1 MASLAVLN
9 RSRPPRQVAL
19 RRPHLR
25 RRLCRLSRGF
35 EAAKPPAMS
44 KELLNP
50 EKALIFRI
58 VHADNIARVLETG
71 CHCRS
76 TVEGEAPYAE
86 IGNQEL
92 IQKRTQRAVP
102 CGPGGTLSD
111 YVPFYFTPYTP
122 MLYNIKTGYGVPKKP
137 LEDIVI
143 LVSSL
148 RHIQKN
154 KIRFVFSDR
163 HAYLKT
169 AQFSDD
175 LDDLDRIIWPVLQ
188 VRDFKRDDT
197 DKFEKYQAEA
207 LVYKHVP
214 VTALIGIVCY
224 NQTMRDQVRQLAL
237 ERGIDVEIIAKNSWY
252 L

>member
-1 MASLAVLN
+1 MA
-9 RSRPPRQVAL
+9 
-19 RRPHLR
+19 
-25 RRLCRLSRGF
+25 
-35 EAAKPPAMS
+35 PPALQFRRQPHQLRLQIGGAKHSPMT
-44 KELLNP
+44 KDLLNP

-58 VHADNIARVLETG
+58 VHKDNIGQVLETG

-76 TVEGEAPYAE
+76 TMAGKSAYVE

-92 IQKRTQRAVP
+92 IQKRTGRTVP
-102 CGPGGTLSD
+102 CGSGGTLSD

-122 MLYNIKTGYGVPKKP
+122 TLYNIKTGYGVPQKP
-137 LEDIVI
+137 LQDIVM

-148 RHIQKN
+148 RRLHKK
-154 KIRFVFSDR
+154 KIPFVFSDR

-175 LDDLDRIIWPVLQ
+175 LADLDRIIWPVLQ
-188 VRDFKRDDT
+188 VRDFKRDDL

-207 LVYKHVP
+207 LIFKHVP
-214 VTALIGIVCY
+214 VDALIGITCY
-224 NQTMRDQVRQLAL
+224 NGPMRDHVRQLAN
-237 ERGIDVEIIAKNSWY
+237 ERGVEVEIIAKNSWY

>member
-1 MASLAVLN
+1 
-9 RSRPPRQVAL
+9 
-19 RRPHLR
+19 
-25 RRLCRLSRGF
+25 
-35 EAAKPPAMS
+35 MS
-44 KELLNP
+44 ADLLNP

-58 VHADNIARVLETG
+58 VHKDNIGRVLADG

-76 TVEGEAPYAE
+76 TMEGKSAYVE

-122 MLYNIKTGYGVPKKP
+122 MLYNIKTGYGVPKQP
-137 LEDIVI
+137 MQDIVM

-148 RHIQKN
+148 RRLDQQK
-154 KIRFVFSDR
+154 IPFVFTDR

-188 VRDFKRDDT
+188 VRDFKRDDI

-214 VTALIGIVCY
+214 VNALIGIACH
-224 NQTMRDQVRQLAL
+224 NGAMRDHVRALAN
-237 ERGIDVEIIAKNSWY
+237 EREIQVEIIANKSWY

>member
-1 MASLAVLN
+1 
-9 RSRPPRQVAL
+9 
-19 RRPHLR
+19 
-25 RRLCRLSRGF
+25 
-35 EAAKPPAMS
+35 MS
-44 KELLNP
+44 VDLLNP

-58 VHADNIARVLETG
+58 VHKDNVNQVLQAG

-76 TVEGEAPYAE
+76 TMAAQAGYVE

-92 IQKRTQRAVP
+92 IQKRNQRAVP

-122 MLYNIKTGYGVPKKP
+122 MLYNITTDYGSRQKP

-148 RHIQKN
+148 RRLDKMNIP
-154 KIRFVFSDR
+154 FVFSDR

-188 VRDFKRDDT
+188 KRDFKRDDS

-207 LVYKHVP
+207 LVFNHVP
-214 VTALIGIVCY
+214 VGTLIGFLRY
-224 NQTMRDQVRQLAL
+224 NQATRYHVQQVA
-237 ERGIDVEIIAKNSWY
+237 EHYGTAVDIIANRSWF